1 MALRSTPLPSDPA
14 LLTELA
20 LALEAE
26 NETLRTTIVTLKA
39 LIFGARSERFAGLGS
54 EQLALDLLDGRAE
67 ETRKTA
73 AGNDDAPPGDPET
86 WLADVLERMVSG
98 ATTNDRLTELLA
110 WNWKVAREQAKL
122 AA

>member
-1 MALRSTPLPSDPA
+1 MALHSTPLPSDPA

-54 EQLALDLLDGRAE
+54 EQLALDLLDSHAE

-73 AGNDDAPPGDPET
+73 AGNDDVPPGEPARKAPRKRPSAT
-86 WLADVLERMVSG
+86 SG
-98 ATTNDRLTELLA
+98 SCPNIFP
-110 WNWKVAREQAKL
+110 
-122 AA
+122 AANA